1 MFARSTLING
11 DPAAMD
17 AGIAYVR
24 DDVMPTVTAM
34 DGCLGLSMIVD
45 RDSGQCIVTSSWTSP
60 EARAAA
66 DLHLRPLRERG
77 GQLMSGT
84 PVIDEWEVAVMH
96 REHQAT
102 QGACCRCT
110 WLRINHGDLDR
121 GTEVFRSVLLP
132 EIQTLPGFLSASLLI
147 DRENARACSTVTFA
161 TRQDMEATRHQAW
174 AIRDR
179 GVREAGVDVLDVGEY
194 DLVVAHLRV
203 PELV

>member
-1 MFARSTLING
+1 MFARSTLLDG

-34 DGCLGLSMIVD
+34 EGCVGLSLIVD
-45 RDSGQCIVTSSWTSP
+45 RDSGQSIVTSSWTSAQ
-60 EARAAA
+60 ARAAA

-77 GQLMSGT
+77 GELMSGT
-84 PVIDEWEVAVMH
+84 PVIEEWEVAVMH

-121 GTEVFRSVLLP
+121 GIEAFRSVLLP
-132 EIQTLPGFLSASLLI
+132 EIEALPGFLSASLLV
-147 DRENARACSTVTFA
+147 DRESARACSTVTFA
-161 TRQDMEATRHQAW
+161 TRQDMEATRDQAW

>member
-1 MFARSTLING
+1 MFARSTLISG
-11 DPAAMD
+11 EPAAMD

-45 RDSGQCIVTSSWTSP
+45 RESGQCIVTSSWTSQ

-77 GQLMSGT
+77 GELMSGT
-84 PVIDEWEVAVMH
+84 PVIEEWEIAVMH
-96 REHQAT
+96 REHEAT

-121 GTEVFRSVLLP
+121 SIEVFRSVLLP
-132 EIQTLPGFLSASLLI
+132 EIEALPGFLSASLLV
-147 DRENARACSTVTFA
+147 DRGRARACSTVTFA
-161 TRQDMEATRHQAW
+161 TREDMEATRDRAW

-203 PELV
+203 PELA

>member
-121 GTEVFRSVLLP
+121 GVEVFRSVLLP
-132 EIQTLPGFLSASLLI
+132 EIETLPGFLSASLLI

-161 TRQDMEATRHQAW
+161 TRQDMEATRDQAW

>member
-45 RDSGQCIVTSSWTSP
+45 RDSGQGIVTSSWTSP

-121 GTEVFRSVLLP
+121 GVEVFRSVLLP
-132 EIQTLPGFLSASLLI
+132 EIETLPGFLSASLLI

-161 TRQDMEATRHQAW
+161 TRQDMEATRDQAW